1 MKNGIIIPEHELE
14 VTTARAGGPGGQH
27 VNKTNTKIIIKWN
40 VNKTNALNEHQK
52 QRLLEKLQSDLT
64 IDGEI
69 VIQNSST
76 RSQLQNKKLAY
87 DQLTQ
92 KIRKALYIPKKRKKT
107 GIPKGAKEKRL
118 KSKKVRSVL
127 KRMRSKKDF
136 GD

>member
-1 MKNGIIIPEHELE
+1 
-14 VTTARAGGPGGQH
+14 
-27 VNKTNTKIIIKWN
+27 